1 MSNCGCKTQPTNTP
15 CTTCTPALA
24 CGCTSKCSCNSI
36 GTCGTTN
43 VCNKSSKYS
52 EQKAGPVKIVAMH
65 SLKILSPW
73 VIPALGQKATV
84 LVESSSVANG
94 SEVYSEL
101 YGWFLTG
108 DYDASN
114 NSLTL
119 LNSTADSVNA
129 VNGLTMNEIGK
140 PVPACA
146 LFSVGTPS
154 NGLEAS
160 TGAQRCLL
168 GQFYSKGVSDGTDP
182 ALIMST
188 QLSSIDGISPG
199 DRIFFGVYEYIV
211 KNIFTGNRVDF
222 YNAGAGATAGT
233 LVAGGLDCNGN
244 CLLIVTIVGGSS
256 PCDALEVQEVGSLI
270 GCNGG
275 IQQPFTSLFDNA
287 VPQWD
292 AESQTWKPVVLS
304 IDTTVCVISTTGL
317 AIVSGNAGP
326 YTFGVNDNAELE
338 VGDILKTPGYDG
350 YFTITAKPDAFHIT
364 VTVSP
369 TPDATVDIACDTGF
383 CVLTCCEFQEICP
396 PLVVA
401 VSEEVPQTAP
411 PGQGIDAVG
420 TYIIAVGD
428 VTFENPSNCRPAAI
442 SLTAEYGGAI
452 RCPAEGTWQ
461 MDLEVDG
468 NLYYTQLVDTLTAGS
483 TANMNDKS
491 WTVQF
496 APAPVLSLRVL
507 APGQSVTLNVVFKIR
522 TTNSVPSGSSVTASG
537 VVIWGTIIAL

>member
-15 CTTCTPALA
+15 CTTCAPALA

-43 VCNKSSKYS
+43 VCNKSGKYS

-101 YGWFLTG
+101 YGWFITG
-108 DYDASN
+108 DYNASN

-119 LNSTADSVNA
+119 LNSTAASVNA

-154 NGLEAS
+154 NGLGAS

-364 VTVSP
+364 VTISP
-369 TPDATVDIACDTGF
+369 VPDATVDIDCDTGF
-383 CVLTCCEFQEICP
+383 CVLSCCELEELCP
-396 PLVVA
+396 HFGSFVN
-401 VSEEVPQTAP
+401 VSEFNDYSGLPVDCA
-411 PGQGIDAVG
+411 
-420 TYIIAVGD
+420 AVGD
-428 VTFENPSNCRPAAI
+428 YDLATIDVDEANPSTCK
-442 SLTAEYGGAI
+442 SMVMVLQLEFGGAF
-452 RCPAEGTWQ
+452 RLGTGGAFQ
-461 MDLEVDG
+461 VDI
-468 NLYYTQLVDTLTAGS
+468 LRDAALLYTQLIDTRSPAAAMLSDVQMVKLVDTVIIPPGGSYTHSYNLRIRTTDAVTAGQTAEILTAGI
-483 TANMNDKS
+483 
-491 WTVQF
+491 QLF
-496 APAPVLSLRVL
+496 GPVY
-507 APGQSVTLNVVFKIR
+507 AQS
-522 TTNSVPSGSSVTASG
+522 
-537 VVIWGTIIAL
+537 